1 MPRFSP
7 SSIVSSPFP
16 SFSSSLLLCV
26 LSRGGR
32 RSAFRQMFFTS
43 SSSSLSSS
51 TNTDGT
57 KSTKDEDEND
67 EFSNYEDLM
76 AMEDSYGSGI
86 SASEHAAAEA
96 NAKLL
101 EQRKKIL
108 EERKKRG
115 IQPGDRVRV
124 HARKGAP
131 YPDLSKRKKYYDGG
145 YSMMSAKTTEGGA
158 RDCHENEGERK
169 RAANVENS
177 KKKRFDIRPV
187 VGYVVTIRT
196 DRVGVKRN
204 DHAEDTD
211 ISFPTF
217 PRSWVEQLDIGEMW
231 EMNTGSRFQN
241 TYGSFSSAEDAA
253 FYQSGGASGS
263 PEVQGQKA
271 STS

>member
-7 SSIVSSPFP
+7 SSIVSSSFP

-43 SSSSLSSS
+43 SSSSSSSS
-51 TNTDGT
+51 TNSDGT

-158 RDCHENEGERK
+158 LDGYENEDERK

-187 VGYVVTIRT
+187 VGYVVTIRN